1 MFFKGL
7 IFLLIILF
15 YIRPFASVNIAVDDL
30 NSFVFEYNL
39 DQYTVKTDSTSSG
52 IATVIDFAESDK
64 YDTDKNGYRV
74 PYKSF
79 VIGVPQ
85 TGNAQIYLE
94 PLETRTVKVT
104 SDLLR
109 AIDTNSVLKH
119 KGQWLTTEDYM
130 SLRDMRVAKFYLT
143 PFNYN
148 SQVKTLNILLKA
160 KITIKYPS
168 GNRATFRGSKK
179 YGDYEQMLSNIVLN
193 YKSAQSFRK
202 ASPRSLRSVSPLST
216 SEKMVSFMVGD
227 GVTGLN
233 ETTNKENGIMRITPS
248 DISSILG
255 SSLPISSIAVYR
267 ESKRVAS

>member
-1 MFFKGL
+1 MFL
-7 IFLLIILF
+7 RYSVLL
-15 YIRPFASVNIAVDDL
+15 SVIAVVSITFSAVEIKSDKA
-30 NSFVFEYNL
+30 SEFVFEYNL

-64 YDTDKNGYRV
+64 YDTDKNGYRI

-79 VIGVPQ
+79 AIGVPQ

-168 GNRATFRGSKK
+168 GNKG
-179 YGDYEQMLSNIVLN
+179 NISWL
-193 YKSAQSFRK
+193 
-202 ASPRSLRSVSPLST
+202 
-216 SEKMVSFMVGD
+216 
-227 GVTGLN
+227 
-233 ETTNKENGIMRITPS
+233 
-248 DISSILG
+248 
-255 SSLPISSIAVYR
+255 
-267 ESKRVAS
+267 